1 MGSWEW
7 RLFCN
12 TEKWTKHQVI
22 AKDPHLQVLSMS
34 WTLSH
39 CINVLQKSSHINMS
53 VSILD

>member
-1 MGSWEW
+1 MDSWER

-12 TEKWTKHQVI
+12 TEKGTKYQVI
-22 AKDPHLQVLSMS
+22 AKNPHVYVLSMS

-39 CINVLQKSSHINMS
+39 CINALQKSYDTDMS